1 MSIIRLSKNEEKTNI
16 RNANTNTAV
25 RWRNTVMVIN
35 FQNSKKL
42 FFLYMIDHLKF
53 DILTKFGEKINTGS
67 MLKLGLNLVSKNV
80 IIF

>member
-1 MSIIRLSKNEEKTNI
+1 MEKHSHGHQLSKFKKT
-16 RNANTNTAV
+16 
-25 RWRNTVMVIN
+25 
-35 FQNSKKL
+35 

-80 IIF
+80 SIFEKISI